1 MPERRVLPGEL
12 AALAAVAAAAF
23 CLRVVGIG
31 YGLPAV
37 YNPDEVAILARA
49 LSFAKGT
56 LNPHN
61 FLYPTLYFYVL
72 FAWVGLYLAFVW
84 VSGQVGSIA
93 ELQGLYFSDP
103 AGLYIAGRAFS
114 VVVGTATV
122 VAVHRLALRLFD
134 SRVALAAAV
143 FLAVAPLHVRDS
155 HYIKHDVPATFVVVV
170 AYLAMAR
177 VWPSTGERT
186 PSHRDV
192 LLAGGA
198 CGIAFATHYYCVF
211 LAAPLL
217 LVILRAY
224 GPLGW
229 RAVAVQAARAA
240 AVSAV
245 VFFVLSPFLL
255 VEPVTAW
262 RDITANR
269 QIVVDRAVTG
279 RAFAP
284 TLRYVNILVMDT
296 TGVPVAIAGIA
307 GALWML
313 VASPGRAVLLLAFAL
328 PFCAF
333 ISNTVPA
340 SRYLNPILP
349 ALTIFAAWTVS
360 TVASRLRAHQWMVWA
375 MVALCALPAM
385 LQSVRA
391 DRFFREDDT
400 RTVAGRFIEDR
411 IPPHST
417 ILIQPYSV
425 PLTPSREGLLEALR
439 ANLGSSDAA
448 SKKFQLQ
455 LAQAPY
461 PEPSYRLIFLGTGGL
476 DAEKIYVDYAELG
489 GSAGLAPLR
498 RLGVAYVVLKR
509 YTRSDPVMHPLLTAL
524 DREARRVAT
533 FSPFR
538 PGTSEADMLRIEPF
552 LHNTDTRI
560 VGALERPGPPLE
572 IWQLD
577 GSGF

>member
-1 MPERRVLPGEL
+1 MSERRGMSSAVV
-12 AALAAVAAAAF
+12 AVAAITTVAF

-37 YNPDEVAILARA
+37 YNPDEIAILARA

-72 FAWVGLYLAFVW
+72 FGWVGLYLAFVW

-103 AGLYIAGRAFS
+103 AGLYIAGRALS
-114 VVVGTATV
+114 VIVGTATV
-122 VAVHRLALRLFD
+122 VALHRLALRLFD

-155 HYIKHDVPATFVVVV
+155 HYIKHDVPATFVVVL
-170 AYLAMAR
+170 AYLAMTR
-177 VWPSTGERT
+177 VWPTTGVRT
-186 PSHRDV
+186 PSPRDV
-192 LLAGGA
+192 LIAGGA

-217 LVILRAY
+217 WVILRAY
-224 GPLGW
+224 APLGW
-229 RAVAVQAARAA
+229 RAVAVQAMRAA
-240 AVSAV
+240 AVCAV
-245 VFFVLSPFLL
+245 VFFALSPFLL
-255 VEPVTAW
+255 VEPATAW

-279 RAFAP
+279 GAFAP
-284 TLRYVNILVMDT
+284 ALRYVNILVMDA
-296 TGVPVAIAGIA
+296 TGAPVAIVGIA

-313 VASPGRAVLLLAFAL
+313 VASPGRAVLLLAFAV
-328 PFCAF
+328 PFFAF

-340 SRYLNPILP
+340 SRYLNAILP
-349 ALTIFAAWTVS
+349 MITIFAAWTLS
-360 TVASRLRAHQWMVWA
+360 RVADRFRAHPWIVWVV
-375 MVALCALPAM
+375 VALCAVPAL
-385 LQSVRA
+385 LQSVRS
-391 DRFFREDDT
+391 DLFFRKDDT
-400 RTVAGRFIEDR
+400 RTVARRFIEER
-411 IPPHST
+411 IPPHAT

-439 ANLGSSDAA
+439 VNLGSSDAA
-448 SKKFQLQ
+448 SRKFQLQ
-455 LAQAPY
+455 LAQTPY

-489 GSAGLAPLR
+489 GTAGLAPLR

-509 YTRSDPVMHPLLTAL
+509 YTRSDPVMNPLLTAL

-572 IWQLD
+572 IWQID

>member
-1 MPERRVLPGEL
+1 
-12 AALAAVAAAAF
+12 
-23 CLRVVGIG
+23 
-31 YGLPAV
+31 V
-37 YNPDEVAILARA
+37 Y
-49 LSFAKGT
+49 
-56 LNPHN
+56 
-61 FLYPTLYFYVL
+61 
-72 FAWVGLYLAFVW
+72 
-84 VSGQVGSIA
+84 
-93 ELQGLYFSDP
+93 
-103 AGLYIAGRAFS
+103 
-114 VVVGTATV
+114 
-122 VAVHRLALRLFD
+122 RLALRLFD
-134 SRVALAAAV
+134 SRVALASAV

-155 HYIKHDVPATFVVVV
+155 HYIKHDVPATLVVVL

-177 VWPSTGERT
+177 VWPTTGVRA
-186 PSHRDV
+186 PSPRDV
-192 LLAGGA
+192 LLAGAA
-198 CGIAFATHYYCVF
+198 CGLAFATHYYCVF

-217 LVILRAY
+217 WVILRAY

-229 RAVAVQAARAA
+229 RAVALQATRAA

-245 VFFVLSPFLL
+245 VFFALSPFLL
-255 VEPVTAW
+255 VEPATAW

-269 QIVVDRAVTG
+269 QIVVDRAVSG
-279 RAFAP
+279 GAFAP
-284 TLRYVNILVMDT
+284 ALRYANILVTDA
-296 TGVPVAIAGIA
+296 TGAPVAIAGIA
-307 GALWML
+307 GAIWML
-313 VASPGRAVLLLAFAL
+313 VASPGRAVLLLAFAV
-328 PFCAF
+328 PFFAF

-349 ALTIFAAWTVS
+349 MITIFAAWTLLS
-360 TVASRLRAHQWMVWA
+360 IAARFRAHPWMLWGVVGVCA
-375 MVALCALPAM
+375 APAL

-391 DRFFREDDT
+391 DLFFRVDDT
-400 RTVAGRFIEDR
+400 RTVARRFIEQR

-439 ANLGSSDAA
+439 ANLGSSDVA
-448 SKKFQLQ
+448 SVKFQLQ
-455 LAQAPY
+455 LAQTPY

-489 GSAGLAPLR
+489 GPAGLAPLR

-509 YTRSDPVMHPLLTAL
+509 YTRSDPVMNPLLTAL

-533 FSPFR
+533 FSPYR
-538 PGTSEADMLRIEPF
+538 PGTSETDMLRIEPF